1 MGSTGSRQTSVKNF
15 LQSVILFGPQNYPA
29 WPCRSVNSWSMTKHM
44 AYIRPLG
51 YIFFSSSVSCIP
63 IHELMQTRTKWDG
76 AVIDKRALMNVI
88 WRRMP
93 EYAVLA
99 NRWEQTG
106 QNSILSVILPQ
117 LEFEQ
122 ERVIQNDHMITMF
135 PDAGEDYQLFK
146 KAGAAAQSTQN
157 PSTE

>member
-1 MGSTGSRQTSVKNF
+1 M
-15 LQSVILFGPQNYPA
+15 LF
-29 WPCRSVNSWSMTKHM
+29 RS
-44 AYIRPLG
+44 
-51 YIFFSSSVSCIP
+51 
-63 IHELMQTRTKWDG
+63 
-76 AVIDKRALMNVI
+76 KRALMNVI